1 MQYNFRTPCSFVQTV
16 VGVSFRSGGL
26 NMFMEKFFS
35 LKENGTDVRT
45 EVMAGVTTFL
55 TMVYILIVNPALLS
69 SIGIPFE
76 QVFMAT
82 VISSVIGTLIM
93 GLVAKYP
100 IAIAPGM
107 GLNAYF
113 ASVVGAQGLSYQTVF
128 GTVFIAGLLFLLIS
142 VTSLRKMIIDAIPN
156 SLKYGITSGIGL
168 FIAFIG
174 LKNAG
179 IVVPNDST
187 MVTLGDL
194 HQPGTVLALAGL
206 FITLILMARNVK
218 GAIFIGM
225 IITAVIGYFIGLL
238 NFNGVLS
245 VPPTPVF
252 FDIDIS
258 GVFTNSLYSVVFAF
272 LLVTIFDTTGTLIG
286 VTEQAGL
293 TKDGKIPRAKKA
305 FLGDAIATTIGSLFG
320 TSPSTAYV
328 ESSTGVA
335 AGGRTGLTA
344 TVVAILFAVSIF
356 FSPLISAISSVSA
369 ITAPVLIIVGCF
381 MMEGLAKVNWK
392 MFDDAFPAFAIILT
406 MPLTSSIST
415 GIAIGFITY
424 PLMKL
429 FSGKGKSV
437 HPLIYIFGL
446 IFLVQLIF
454 FPTH

>member
-1 MQYNFRTPCSFVQTV
+1 
-16 VGVSFRSGGL
+16 
-26 NMFMEKFFS
+26 MFLEKFFS
-35 LKENGTDVRT
+35 LKANGTNVRT
-45 EVMAGVTTFL
+45 EVMAGVTTFF
-55 TMVYILIVNPALLS
+55 TMVYIIIVNPALLS

-82 VISSVIGTLIM
+82 VISAVLGTLIM
-93 GLVAKYP
+93 GLLAKYP
-100 IAIAPGM
+100 IAVAPGM

-128 GTVFIAGLLFLLIS
+128 GTVFIAGLLFILVS
-142 VTSLRKMIIDAIPN
+142 VTSLRKMIIEAIPN

-168 FIAFIG
+168 FIAFMG

-179 IVVPNDST
+179 IVVPNEAT

-194 HQPGTVLALAGL
+194 HQPGTVLALIGL
-206 FITLILMARNVK
+206 LFTLILMARNVK

-225 IITAVIGYFIGLL
+225 IVTAIIGYFMGLL
-238 NFNGVLS
+238 KFDGVLS
-245 VPPTPVF
+245 TPPAPVF
-252 FDIDIS
+252 FDIDIA
-258 GVFTNSLYSVVFAF
+258 GVFSNSLYTVVFAF

-293 TKDGKIPRAKKA
+293 TRDGKIPRAKKA
-305 FLGDAIATTIGSLFG
+305 FLGDAIATTVGSMFG

-344 TVVAILFAVSIF
+344 TVVAILFALSVF

-392 MFDDAFPAFAIILT
+392 VFDEAFPAFAIILT

-415 GIAIGFITY
+415 GIAMGFITY

-429 FSGKGKSV
+429 FSGNGKSV
-437 HPLIYIFGL
+437 HPLIYIFGV
-446 IFLVQLIF
+446 IFLIQMIF

>member
-1 MQYNFRTPCSFVQTV
+1 
-16 VGVSFRSGGL
+16 
-26 NMFMEKFFS
+26 MFLEKFFS
-35 LKENGTDVRT
+35 LKENGTNVRT
-45 EVMAGVTTFL
+45 EIMAGVTTFF
-55 TMVYILIVNPALLS
+55 TMVYIIVVNPALLS

-82 VISSVIGTLIM
+82 VISAVLGTLIM
-93 GLVAKYP
+93 GLIAKYP
-100 IAIAPGM
+100 IAVAPGM

-128 GTVFIAGLLFLLIS
+128 GTVFIAGLLFILIS
-142 VTSLRKMIIDAIPN
+142 VTSLRKMIIEAIPN

-168 FIAFIG
+168 FIAFMG

-179 IVVPNDST
+179 IVVPNEST

-194 HQPGTVLALAGL
+194 HQPGTVLALVGL
-206 FITLILMARNVK
+206 FVTLILMARNVK

-225 IITAVIGYFIGLL
+225 IVTAIIGYFMGML
-238 NFNGVLS
+238 NFDGVVS
-245 VPPTPVF
+245 TPPTPVF
-252 FDIDIS
+252 FDIDIA
-258 GVFTNSLYSVVFAF
+258 GVFSNSLYSVVFAF

-293 TKDGKIPRAKKA
+293 TKDGTIPRAKKA
-305 FLGDAIATTIGSLFG
+305 FLGDAIATTVGSMFG

-344 TVVAILFAVSIF
+344 TVVAILFALSIF

-392 MFDDAFPAFAIILT
+392 AFDDAFPAFAIILT

-415 GIAIGFITY
+415 GIAMGFITY

-429 FSGKGKSV
+429 FSGNGRSV
-437 HPLIYIFGL
+437 DPIIYIFGVVFL
-446 IFLVQLIF
+446 IQLIF

>member
-1 MQYNFRTPCSFVQTV
+1 
-16 VGVSFRSGGL
+16 
-26 NMFMEKFFS
+26 MFMEKFFS

-76 QVFMAT
+76 QVFIAT
-82 VISSVIGTLIM
+82 VISAVIGTLIM

-142 VTSLRKMIIDAIPN
+142 VTSLRKMIIDAIPD

-179 IVVPNDST
+179 IVVPNEST

-206 FITLILMARNVK
+206 FITLIFMARNIK

-225 IITAVIGYFIGLL
+225 IVTAIIGYFIGLL
-238 NFNGVLS
+238 NFDGVLS

-252 FDIDIS
+252 FDIDIA
-258 GVFTNSLYSVVFAF
+258 GVFTNSLYSIVFAF

-305 FLGDAIATTIGSLFG
+305 FLGDAIATTVGSMFG

-356 FSPLISAISSVSA
+356 FSPLISAISSVQA

-392 MFDDAFPAFAIILT
+392 IFDEAFPAFAIILT

-424 PLMKL
+424 PLMKV

>member
-1 MQYNFRTPCSFVQTV
+1 
-16 VGVSFRSGGL
+16 
-26 NMFMEKFFS
+26 MFLEKFFS

-82 VISSVIGTLIM
+82 VISAVIGTLIM

-179 IVVPNDST
+179 IVVPNEST

-206 FITLILMARNVK
+206 FITLVFMARNIK

-225 IITAVIGYFIGLL
+225 IITAIIGYFIGLL
-238 NFNGVLS
+238 NFDGVLS

-252 FDIDIS
+252 FDIDIA
-258 GVFTNSLYSVVFAF
+258 GVFTNSLYSIVFAF

-305 FLGDAIATTIGSLFG
+305 FLGDAIATTVGSMFG

-344 TVVAILFAVSIF
+344 TVVAILFAASIF
-356 FSPLISAISSVSA
+356 FSPLISAISSVQA

-392 MFDDAFPAFAIILT
+392 IFDEAFPAFAIILT

-424 PLMKL
+424 PLMKV

>member
-1 MQYNFRTPCSFVQTV
+1 
-16 VGVSFRSGGL
+16 
-26 NMFMEKFFS
+26 MFLEKFFS
-35 LKENGTDVRT
+35 LKENRTDVRT

-82 VISSVIGTLIM
+82 VISAVIGTLIM
-93 GLVAKYP
+93 GVVAKYP

-238 NFNGVLS
+238 NFNRVLS

-252 FDIDIS
+252 FDIDIA

-305 FLGDAIATTIGSLFG
+305 FLGDAIATTVGSMFG

>member
-1 MQYNFRTPCSFVQTV
+1 M
-16 VGVSFRSGGL
+16 
-26 NMFMEKFFS
+26 MFLEKFFS

-82 VISSVIGTLIM
+82 VISAVIGTLIM

-194 HQPGTVLALAGL
+194 HQSGTVLALAGL

-344 TVVAILFAVSIF
+344 TVVAILFAASIF

>member
-1 MQYNFRTPCSFVQTV
+1 
-16 VGVSFRSGGL
+16 
-26 NMFMEKFFS
+26 MEKFFS

-45 EVMAGVTTFL
+45 EVMAGITTFL

-82 VISSVIGTLIM
+82 VISAVIGTLIM

-142 VTSLRKMIIDAIPN
+142 VTNLRKMIIDAIPN

-179 IVVPNDST
+179 IVVSNEST

-206 FITLILMARNVK
+206 FITLIFMARNIK

-238 NFNGVLS
+238 NFDGVVS

-252 FDIDIS
+252 FDIDIA
-258 GVFTNSLYSVVFAF
+258 GVFTHSLYSIVFAF

-305 FLGDAIATTIGSLFG
+305 FLGDAIATIVGSMFG

-356 FSPLISAISSVSA
+356 FSPLISAISSVQA

-392 MFDDAFPAFAIILT
+392 IFDEAFPAFAIILT

-424 PLMKL
+424 PLMKV

>member
-1 MQYNFRTPCSFVQTV
+1 
-16 VGVSFRSGGL
+16 
-26 NMFMEKFFS
+26 MEKFFS

-82 VISSVIGTLIM
+82 VISAVIGTLIM

-142 VTSLRKMIIDAIPN
+142 VTSLRKMIIDAIPD

-179 IVVPNDST
+179 IVVPNEST

-206 FITLILMARNVK
+206 FITLIFMARNIK

-225 IITAVIGYFIGLL
+225 IVTAIIGYFIGLL
-238 NFNGVLS
+238 NFDGVLS

-252 FDIDIS
+252 FDIDIA
-258 GVFTNSLYSVVFAF
+258 GVFTNSLYSIIFAF

-305 FLGDAIATTIGSLFG
+305 FLGDAIATTVGSMFG

-344 TVVAILFAVSIF
+344 TVVAILFAASIF
-356 FSPLISAISSVSA
+356 FSPLISAISSVQA

-392 MFDDAFPAFAIILT
+392 IFDEAFPAFAIILT

-424 PLMKL
+424 PLMKV